1 MTEPPPAEDH
11 IDRFLAR
18 LDAVPVKL
26 DLEVEG
32 IVDRLGGINRRIKNA
47 LRETLVEY
55 GLTPEDW
62 HVLSPLRLRKE
73 GRRSSP
79 GALAR
84 DLELSSGAMTSR
96 LDRLEEM
103 GLIRRDRDPDDRRGV
118 QVELTDAGRKAWDA
132 AAEIQ
137 GRKEAFFA
145 SALTRE
151 EQVQLNAL
159 LRKLM
164 LAFEAR
170 EAGPE
175 SESGQRMPVRSP
187 ASSDRSPRPR
197 NDSGSRAPSTH
208 SAT

>member
-1 MTEPPPAEDH
+1 MTEAQVVEDH

-18 LDAVPVKL
+18 IDEAGVKL

-32 IVDRLGGINRRIKNA
+32 IVDRIQGINRRVHNA
-47 LRETLVEY
+47 LKETLVAY

-62 HVLSPLRLRKE
+62 HVLSRLRLRKE
-73 GRRSSP
+73 GRGSSP

-96 LDRLEEM
+96 LDRLEEV
-103 GLIRRDRDPDDRRGV
+103 GLIRRLRDTDDRRGV
-118 QVELTDAGRKAWDA
+118 VVELTERGREAWDA

-145 SALTRE
+145 SALTHE

-159 LRKLM
+159 LRKIM
-164 LAFEAR
+164 LAFEVR
-170 EAGPE
+170 E
-175 SESGQRMPVRSP
+175 P
-187 ASSDRSPRPR
+187 AKEK
-197 NDSGSRAPSTH
+197 
-208 SAT
+208 

>member
-1 MTEPPPAEDH
+1 MSPDAAADDH

-18 LDAVPVKL
+18 IDAAGVEL

-32 IVDRLGGINRRIKNA
+32 IVDRIAGINRRIHNA
-47 LRETLVEY
+47 LKETLVEY

-62 HVLSPLRLRKE
+62 HVLSRLRLRKE
-73 GRRSSP
+73 RRGSSP

-96 LDRLEEM
+96 LDRLEEL
-103 GLIRRDRDPDDRRGV
+103 GLIRRLRDPDDRRGV
-118 QVELTDAGRKAWDA
+118 MVELTEHGRDAWDA
-132 AAEIQ
+132 AAAIQ

-145 SALTRE
+145 SALSHE
-151 EQVQLNAL
+151 EQVKLNAL

-170 EAGPE
+170 E
-175 SESGQRMPVRSP
+175 P
-187 ASSDRSPRPR
+187 AKQK
-197 NDSGSRAPSTH
+197 
-208 SAT
+208 